1 MPLPQQEETRI
12 MRSLRTLRT
21 ATLTTILIAV
31 PLAGAYAAGHHK
43 GALDES
49 APTDFYGPRV
59 AGLIDQVKG
68 VDEGIADARQENTI
82 TPAEAQTLHM
92 RAARISQAAARTAA
106 ADHGRIPAAQY
117 HDLLRRLD
125 NVDQALRIDTG
136 TGFLMG
142 DGADGGHYP
151 NG

>member
-1 MPLPQQEETRI
+1 
-12 MRSLRTLRT
+12 MRSFAPKTIRT
-21 ATLTTILIAV
+21 ATIAAFLVAV

-43 GALDES
+43 GALD
-49 APTDFYGPRV
+49 ATDPTDMVGPRV
-59 AGLIDQVKG
+59 TGLIDQVKG
-68 VDEGIADARQENTI
+68 VDEGIADARQANTI
-82 TPAEAQTLHM
+82 TPAEAQQLHM
-92 RAARISQAAARTAA
+92 RAAHISQAAARTAA

-136 TGFLMG
+136 AVFLMG
-142 DGADGGHYP
+142 DGADSGHYP

>member
-1 MPLPQQEETRI
+1 
-12 MRSLRTLRT
+12 MRSSISLKT
-21 ATLTTILIAV
+21 ATLAAILASA

-49 APTDFYGPRV
+49 SPTDFTGPRV
-59 AGLIDQVKG
+59 AGLMAQVQG
-68 VDEGIADARQENTI
+68 VDQGITDARQDNTI
-82 TPAEAQTLHM
+82 TPAEARTLHM
-92 RAARISQAAARTAA
+92 RAAHISQAAAKTAA
-106 ADHGRIPAAQY
+106 ADRGRIPAAQY

-125 NVDQALRIDTG
+125 NVDQALRIESG